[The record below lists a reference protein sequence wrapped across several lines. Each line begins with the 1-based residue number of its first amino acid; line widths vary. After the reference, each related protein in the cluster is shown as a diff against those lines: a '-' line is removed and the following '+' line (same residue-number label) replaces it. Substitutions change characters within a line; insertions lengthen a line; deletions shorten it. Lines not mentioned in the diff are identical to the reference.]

1 LPIPDVRFVTIPRR
15 LLNVANPHP
24 LPRREFL
31 IVSAAT
37 GLVGMAG
44 CRPAEPPPAPVAT
57 RVDVPLR
64 LLLCGSEAGAEALRR
79 AWGGISDQPL
89 AIERISAGDAAS
101 PAETPAAAAGSLGER
116 LVDAFQRN
124 DVGIVPCGCVPEL
137 HARSA
142 IVPLGNDLLTAVA
155 ESGEWLG
162 AVDAALVRWAGKPI
176 GIPLGMP
183 QPALLINEGVSTAAI
198 STASPPQDWS
208 EYLAAARELAK
219 EVGDQAELPAVA
231 EPLAGGDAAKTF
243 LWRVHDADPAAWLF
257 DRETFVPALA
267 TEPYVRALESLKSCA
282 ELYGNRRLTAGEV
295 WDGVANGS
303 IRMAIGWPGVIADQ
317 PRVTRLESV
326 WVGTPPRDQAAATD
340 TARTSAS
347 NANWPVL
354 PDADS
359 PLGLI
364 GSRCRQTAA
373 AKRFLIWVSGGEGSE
388 LIQGVLPGMTVSRV
402 AQDRESSAAA
412 PDAYQRFLLE
422 RLATLQVRPALR
434 LLGYD
439 RYLQA
444 LDDAVLACLDGKLSA
459 RDALTEAASRWQAL
473 TLEYGP
479 EDQAKAWRF
488 AQGLRF

>member
-1 LPIPDVRFVTIPRR
+1 M
-15 LLNVANPHP
+15 ANSHP
-24 LPRREFL
+24 LPRRDFL
-31 IVSAAT
+31 MVSAAT
-37 GLVGMAG
+37 GLGGFAG
-44 CRPAEPPPAPVAT
+44 CRPSEPPPAPVAS
-57 RVDVPLR
+57 RADVPLR
-64 LLLCGSEAGAEALRR
+64 VLLCGSEAGAEALRR

-89 AIERISAGDAAS
+89 TIERISAGDASS
-101 PAETPAAAAGSLGER
+101 PAETPAAAGSLGER
-116 LVDAFQRN
+116 LVEAFQRN

-142 IVPLGNDLLTAVA
+142 VVPLGNDLLTAVA

-176 GIPLGMP
+176 GIPLGLP
-183 QPALLINEGVSTAAI
+183 QPALLISEGAAI
-198 STASPPQDWS
+198 STATPPQDWS
-208 EYLAAARELAK
+208 QYLEAARELAK
-219 EVGDQAELPAVA
+219 GAGDQAELPVVA
-231 EPLAGGDAAKTF
+231 EPLAGGDAAKTY
-243 LWRVHDADPAAWLF
+243 LWRVHDADPPVWLF
-257 DRETFVPALA
+257 DRETFAPVLA

-295 WDGVANGS
+295 WNGVANGS
-303 IRMAIGWPGVIADQ
+303 IRMAIAWPGLTPDQ
-317 PRVTRLESV
+317 PRVPRLESV
-326 WVGTPPRDQAAATD
+326 WVGTPPRDQ
-340 TARTSAS
+340 TAGTAPARPSAS
-347 NANWPVL
+347 ATNWPVL

-373 AKRFLIWVSGGEGSE
+373 AKRFLTWVSGGEGSE
-388 LIQGVLPGMTVSRV
+388 LVQGVLPGMTVSRV
-402 AQDRESSAAA
+402 AQDLQGSAPA

-422 RLATLQVRPALR
+422 RLTALQVRPALR

-444 LDDAVLACLDGKLSA
+444 LDEAVLACLDGKLSA
-459 RDALTEAASRWQAL
+459 QDALTEAASRWQAL
-473 TLEYGP
+473 TQEQGP

>member
-1 LPIPDVRFVTIPRR
+1 M
-15 LLNVANPHP
+15 ANPNP
-24 LPRREFL
+24 LPRRDFL

-37 GLVGMAG
+37 GLGGLAG
-44 CRPAEPPPAPVAT
+44 CRPAEPLPAPVAP
-57 RVDVPLR
+57 RADVPLR
-64 LLLCGSEAGAEALRR
+64 VLLCGSEAGAESLRR

-89 AIERISAGDAAS
+89 TIERISAGDASS

-116 LVDAFQRN
+116 LVEAFQRN

-142 IVPLGNDLLTAVA
+142 IVTLGNDLLTTVA

-183 QPALLINEGVSTAAI
+183 QPALLISEGASTAAI

-208 EYLAAARELAK
+208 QYLAAARELAK
-219 EVGDQAELPAVA
+219 EAGDQAELPVVA
-231 EPLAGGDAAKTF
+231 EPLAGGDAAKTY
-243 LWRVHDADPAAWLF
+243 LWRVHDADPPVWLF
-257 DRETFVPALA
+257 DRETFAPVLA

-295 WDGVANGS
+295 WNGVANGS
-303 IRMAIGWPGVIADQ
+303 IRMAIGWPGLTPDQ
-317 PRVTRLESV
+317 PRVARLESV
-326 WVGTPPRDQAAATD
+326 WVGTPPRDQAAGMD
-340 TARTSAS
+340 TARPSAS
-347 NANWPVL
+347 AANWPVL

-373 AKRFLIWVSGGEGSE
+373 AKRFLTWVSGGEGSE
-388 LIQGVLPGMTVSRV
+388 LVQGVLPGMTVSRV
-402 AQDRESSAAA
+402 AQDRDGSAPA
-412 PDAYQRFLLE
+412 PDAYQRFLLD
-422 RLATLQVRPALR
+422 RLAALQVRPTLR

-444 LDDAVLACLDGKLSA
+444 LDEAVLACLDGKLSA
-459 RDALTEAASRWQAL
+459 QDALTEAASRWQAL
-473 TLEYGP
+473 TQEYGP
-479 EDQAKAWRF
+479 EDQAKTWRF